1 MKKFL
6 SVALIICLVLSI
18 VPFYTV
24 EANAATVYTEAESND
39 VIGDADPIDITDGA
53 TVKGKF
59 TDNYDCDFF
68 KFTIDKGGKV
78 EIKSTAYCDGNHS
91 TINHCIDY
99 TIYYETE
106 YPEIEKADYGDA
118 YFDDNLGYGYGNNTH
133 YLAEGTYY
141 LKLTGCGTRNLEY
154 NLSIKYTPIEEF
166 SEPNDVIGQATAISI
181 GDKYRGLISAK
192 YDRGRDVD
200 FFRLYSPVSKKYN
213 ITVDARASEKNLFI
227 SLHDEEGNFLG
238 LFEGKDY
245 YFQDPD
251 YVYAGEKEI
260 FTATMP
266 AGDIF
271 IKIIGGEGAEYTI
284 SVSDAGSS
292 NTGNNSNNS
301 GNNSDY
307 DNSGN
312 NGSTDDDNTYT
323 EWDIKNMV
331 KDMQLY
337 ALSKKTS
344 KKNINVT
351 IARNDDLELI
361 ESLGYGVEY
370 RLYRAAK
377 KPSKFSF
384 RSKKMDS
391 DTFVNTKGKR
401 GTRYYY
407 KMRVVVYDEYGY
419 RIASTKLNQCTYT
432 SRKWTK

>member
-1 MKKFL
+1 M
-6 SVALIICLVLSI
+6 
-18 VPFYTV
+18 
-24 EANAATVYTEAESND
+24 
-39 VIGDADPIDITDGA
+39 
-53 TVKGKF
+53 
-59 TDNYDCDFF
+59 
-68 KFTIDKGGKV
+68 
-78 EIKSTAYCDGNHS
+78 
-91 TINHCIDY
+91 
-99 TIYYETE
+99 
-106 YPEIEKADYGDA
+106 
-118 YFDDNLGYGYGNNTH
+118 
-133 YLAEGTYY
+133 
-141 LKLTGCGTRNLEY
+141 KLTGCVDY

-166 SEPNDVIGQATAISI
+166 SEPNDVIGQATDISI

-192 YDRGRDVD
+192 YDRVRDVD

-284 SVSDAGSS
+284 SVSDAGGTDTD
-292 NTGNNSNNS
+292 NDSNNS
-301 GNNSDY
+301 GNDNDY
-307 DNSGN
+307 DNSDN
-312 NGSTDDDNTYT
+312 NGDTDDDDTYT